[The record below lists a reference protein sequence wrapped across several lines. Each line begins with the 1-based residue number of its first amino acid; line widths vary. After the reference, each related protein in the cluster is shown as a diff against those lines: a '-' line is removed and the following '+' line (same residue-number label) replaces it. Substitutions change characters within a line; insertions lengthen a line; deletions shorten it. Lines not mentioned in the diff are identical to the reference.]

1 MKGHIVN
8 LNHQQQAAVEH
19 LGTPQIIIAG
29 AGTGKTTVMI
39 EKINYLIATKTQ
51 APHNILALT
60 FTNKAANEMK
70 TRFNQFSTH
79 SQRPFFGTFHS
90 FCLRFLKASPC
101 IEQVGL
107 TKNFT
112 IIDFQ
117 QQKEVLQKLTKNNNI
132 SLNKNAK
139 DTLSKISAIKQFPHH
154 EHAELLSQATNEIQT
169 LFKPYNQQLR
179 ALNCV
184 DFDDLLLHTY
194 TILATQPSELERMQ
208 SIYQYLIIDEYQDT
222 NTIQNELCIL
232 LAKQHQNICV
242 VGDFDQTIYSWRG
255 AKVENLLE
263 FNTFFPTATTYK
275 LEINYRST
283 KEILGAANQL
293 IEFNSTRMPKKL
305 VTDRSNNQAIE
316 HIICYDEHQEAQTI
330 VQHIK
335 KHQKNDNYSLKDFAI
350 LYRTNQQSRA
360 IEEAL
365 TKHNVP
371 HTIVG
376 TTPFYQR
383 QEVKHCI
390 AYLQCLNNI
399 NQPIWFERAMLNPS
413 RGVGKRSIEKLID
426 FCTTTN
432 QTIETAIDDEACPL
446 TSRYKTE
453 IKTFIQLIAATK
465 LKNATISEQLTILL
479 NSVDM
484 NTHLRKLDN
493 PEDRE
498 NNIKEL
504 LSKCKDINNL
514 DDFLNEITL
523 FQDAGT
529 TEDTDK
535 VSCLTL
541 HLAKGLE
548 FPIVFIPGFEND
560 LLPLRNTDSIEEER
574 RLAYVGITRGK
585 DQVYLLSTYKRTLM
599 GDDWYHDISTFST
612 ELSNTVTIKMT
623 QQAYNIG
630 KAIVFKLSDAELS
643 FKVIKE
649 SSSKP
654 IIHATKTIAK
664 VFDIGDVV
672 QHPSWGAG
680 VIQKQWRWRFINV
693 HYSIFRIKKTVL
705 AKFAP
710 LEQAT

>member
-1 MKGHIVN
+1 MN

-19 LGTPQIIIAG
+19 LGTPQIVIAG

-39 EKINYLIATKTQ
+39 EKIKHLIATQQHT
-51 APHNILALT
+51 ATEILALT

-70 TRFNQFSTH
+70 TRFEEYST
-79 SQRPFFGTFHS
+79 SAGTPFFGTFHS
-90 FCLRFLKASPC
+90 FCLRFLKSTPH

-107 TKNFT
+107 NKRFT

-117 QQKEVLQKLTKNNNI
+117 QQKELIQKLTKNNNI
-132 SLNKNAK
+132 TLDRNAK
-139 DTLSKISAIKQFPHH
+139 NTLSKISGIKQYPHN
-154 EHAELLSQATNEIQT
+154 EHAELVSNAAADIQT
-169 LFKPYNQQLR
+169 LFKPYNQQLS

-194 TILATQPSELERMQ
+194 TILATQPSELERIQ
-208 SIYQYLIIDEYQDT
+208 TKYKYLIVDEYQDT

-263 FNTFFPTATTYK
+263 FNKFFPAATTYK

-293 IEFNSTRMPKKL
+293 IEHNITRMPKKL
-305 VTDRSNNQAIE
+305 TTDRSSNQPIQ
-316 HIICYDEHQEAQTI
+316 HIICYDEHQEANTI
-330 VQHIK
+330 ANKIK
-335 KHQKNDNYSLKDFAI
+335 ELQKGDDYSPNDFAI

-365 TKHNVP
+365 TYHNLA

-399 NQPIWFERAMLNPS
+399 NQPLWFERAMLNPS

-426 FCTTTN
+426 FCTAN
-432 QTIETAIDDEACPL
+432 NLLIESAITHNECPL
-446 TSRYKTE
+446 SERYRNEIISFIELINTTKT
-453 IKTFIQLIAATK
+453 KPVSVS
-465 LKNATISEQLTILL
+465 NQLTIILNTLDMDTYLL
-479 NSVDM
+479 
-484 NTHLRKLDN
+484 KLDN
-493 PEDRE
+493 PEDRQ

-504 LSKCKDINNL
+504 LSKCKDIVNL

-523 FQDAGT
+523 FQDVGT
-529 TEDTDK
+529 TKDNEK
-535 VSCLTL
+535 ISCLTL

-560 LLPLRNTDSIEEER
+560 LLPLRNTDLLEEER

-599 GDDWYHDISTFST
+599 GDDWYHTISTFT
-612 ELSNTVTIKMT
+612 KELKNTVTIKMT
-623 QQAYNIG
+623 EQAYTIG
-630 KAIVFKLSDAELS
+630 KAIVFKLSDAQCDFEVL
-643 FKVIKE
+643 KE
-649 SSSKP
+649 AKQKQT
-654 IIHATKTIAK
+654 INATKVATQIFN
-664 VFDIGDVV
+664 VGDVV
-672 QHPSWGAG
+672 HHPNFGTG
-680 VIQKQWRWRFINV
+680 TIQASSGDNDRLMYTIQF
-693 HYSIFRIKKTVL
+693 SSGKKTLL

-710 LEQAT
+710 LEQHA

>member
-1 MKGHIVN
+1 MN
-8 LNHQQQAAVEH
+8 LNHQQQSAVEH
-19 LGTPQIIIAG
+19 LGTPQIVIAG

-39 EKINYLIATKTQ
+39 EKIKHLINTNTH
-51 APHNILALT
+51 APTDILALT

-70 TRFNQFSTH
+70 TRFNQFATNAGT
-79 SQRPFFGTFHS
+79 PFFGTFHS

-107 TKNFT
+107 NKSFT

-117 QQKEVLQKLTKNNNI
+117 QQKELIQKLIKNNNI
-132 SLNKNAK
+132 TIDRNIK
-139 DTLSKISAIKQFPHH
+139 DTISKLSAIKQNPHSD
-154 EHAELLSQATNEIQT
+154 HAEILSNAADDIQT
-169 LFKPYNQQLR
+169 IFKPYNQQLA

-194 TILATQPSELERMQ
+194 TILATQPDELERMQ
-208 SIYQYLIIDEYQDT
+208 AKFKYLIIDEYQDT

-232 LAKQHQNICV
+232 LAKKHQNICV

-263 FNTFFPTATTYK
+263 FNKFFPAATTYK

-283 KEILGAANQL
+283 KEILGSANQL
-293 IEFNSTRMPKKL
+293 IEFNSKRLPKKL
-305 VTDRSNNQAIE
+305 TTDRSNQKPIE
-316 HIICYDEHQEAQTI
+316 HIICYDEHQEANTI
-330 VQHIK
+330 VAKIK
-335 KHQKNDNYSLKDFAI
+335 SLQKNNDYSLKDFAV

-413 RGVGKRSIEKLID
+413 RGVGKKSIEKLID
-426 FCTTTN
+426 YCTATK
-432 QTIETAIDDEACPL
+432 QTIESAIDHDDCPL
-446 TSRYKTE
+446 SGRYQSE
-453 IKTFIQLIAATK
+453 IKSFIQLIQATK
-465 LKNATISEQLTILL
+465 AKPATISEQLTILL
-479 NSVDM
+479 NAVDM
-484 NTHLRKLDN
+484 DSYLLKLDN
-493 PEDRE
+493 HEDRK

-504 LSKCKDINNL
+504 LSKCKDIINL

-560 LLPLRNTDSIEEER
+560 LLPLRNTDTLEEER

-585 DQVYLLSTYKRTLM
+585 DQVFLLSTYKRTLM
-599 GDDWYHDISTFST
+599 GDDWYHDISTFT
-612 ELSNTVTIKMT
+612 EELNNTINITLT
-623 QQAYNIG
+623 EQAFNIG
-630 KAIVFKLSDAELS
+630 KAIIFKLKDANLD
-643 FKVIKE
+643 FKVIRETKKQ
-649 SSSKP
+649 KP
-654 IIHATKTIAK
+654 TINATNVSTQ
-664 VFDIGDVV
+664 VFNVNDVV
-672 QHPSWGAG
+672 SHPNWGTGIIKATSG
-680 VIQKQWRWRFINV
+680 SNDSLMYTIQFSNA
-693 HYSIFRIKKTVL
+693 KKTL
-705 AKFAP
+705 MAKFAP
-710 LEQAT
+710 LQLTS